1 MSIKESI
8 FILFF
13 TLICLSFENASA
25 DQHAID
31 INYDLRYRYEYT
43 DDGSKNSTR
52 RRNRV
57 RSRLGATISPNEK
70 IKIGIR
76 FATAEANPTSANQNL
91 GHEFSLQDAGI
102 DQLYIE
108 YSATEN
114 LGFMVGKVKN
124 PFFKTNKSQLIFDND
139 YSPEGLALKVKKGKI
154 FGSLGVFS
162 MDEHES
168 VDDVSITGLQIGISS
183 STLGGAKYKIA
194 LARYTFDDIRGRP
207 ASEITWNGKIY
218 GNPTDD
224 NQNYLNDFSLT
235 NLSAEISSKVGS
247 LAIPA
252 VFFVDWATNSDASGN
267 DKGIQIG
274 AMFSL
279 TEMWKITYLYKDV
292 EKNSVFGALVDSDF
306 GGGGVGHKGHQINL
320 GYKFSKNF
328 SAEFT
333 FFDNDK
339 NMTVDYTK
347 VFVDL
352 KYKY

>member
-1 MSIKESI
+1 GQGYPLYSFLFLRDSFHRLQIVSIKESI

-57 RSRLGATISPNEK
+57 RSRLGATITPNEN
-70 IKIGIR
+70 INIGIR

-162 MDEHES
+162 M
-168 VDDVSITGLQIGISS
+168 
-183 STLGGAKYKIA
+183 
-194 LARYTFDDIRGRP
+194 
-207 ASEITWNGKIY
+207 
-218 GNPTDD
+218 
-224 NQNYLNDFSLT
+224 
-235 NLSAEISSKVGS
+235 
-247 LAIPA
+247 
-252 VFFVDWATNSDASGN
+252 
-267 DKGIQIG
+267 
-274 AMFSL
+274 
-279 TEMWKITYLYKDV
+279 
-292 EKNSVFGALVDSDF
+292 
-306 GGGGVGHKGHQINL
+306 
-320 GYKFSKNF
+320 
-328 SAEFT
+328 
-333 FFDNDK
+333 
-339 NMTVDYTK
+339 
-347 VFVDL
+347 
-352 KYKY
+352 

>member
-1 MSIKESI
+1 MTKT
-8 FILFF
+8 IL
-13 TLICLSFENASA
+13 TLLIVSTWFSLTLANADEKSVEFNT
-25 DQHAID
+25 DF
-31 INYDLRYRYEYT
+31 RYRYEYT
-43 DDGSKNSTR
+43 DDGSKDSTK

-91 GHEFSLQDAGI
+91 GHDFSLQDGGI
-102 DQLYIE
+102 DQLYFE
-108 YSATEN
+108 YSATDD
-114 LGFMVGKVKN
+114 LDFMVGKVKN
-124 PFFKTNKSQLIFDND
+124 PFFKANKSQLIFDND
-139 YSPEGLALKVKKGKI
+139 YNPEGLALKVKKGKI

-183 STLGGAKYKIA
+183 STSAEAKYKIA

-247 LAIPA
+247 RAIPA
-252 VFFVDWATNSDASGN
+252 VFFVDWVTNSDASGN

-292 EKNSVFGALVDSDF
+292 EKNSVFGALVDSNF

-320 GYKFSKNF
+320 GYTFSKKF

-333 FFDNDK
+333 IFENDK

-347 VFVDL
+347 VFIDL